1 MSDEIQLRSLAA
13 ALSCHP
19 QTISRHIHGP
29 SAPLSK
35 LKESASL
42 ALIAQSLHM
51 APAVLSQFLRDQAK
65 SNDEA
70 LDSEFACMI
79 LDCSMRSLRRYI
91 KDKSVPVLV
100 NVGHLLR
107 FSRKA
112 LAQYIAAQ
120 SE

>member
-1 MSDEIQLRSLAA
+1 
-13 ALSCHP
+13 
-19 QTISRHIHGP
+19 
-29 SAPLSK
+29 
-35 LKESASL
+35 
-42 ALIAQSLHM
+42 
-51 APAVLSQFLRDQAK
+51 
-65 SNDEA
+65 
-70 LDSEFACMI
+70 MI